1 MTRPI
6 AANSRH
12 HLPQHLERRRDGLA
26 TDALAANVTIAHGLV
41 EDRLVLAGDGEVD
54 KADAVRSKALLTDI
68 SLGAGLA
75 IAGAGLTVFLLSDA
89 PGNSNGVS
97 VLPLP
102 GGAAATG
109 RWEF

>member
-1 MTRPI
+1 MGTG
-6 AANSRH
+6 AA
-12 HLPQHLERRRDGLA
+12 
-26 TDALAANVTIAHGLV
+26 ALAASGVFG
-41 EDRLVLAGDGEVD
+41 VLALSADGDLQDCRDDPACARTQSEVD

-68 SLGAGLA
+68 TLGTGLA

-89 PGNSNGVS
+89 PGTNSGVS